1 MLIAFCGID
10 GSGKTTQLKRVQTEL
25 ERMQFNVYTTKQPSN
40 WYRSDPKVKQL
51 MNSENDLDELL
62 LRELALFSAADRL
75 RHYQTEI
82 QPKLDQGSI
91 VLTDRYV
98 YSAYAYFHARG
109 ISDMDWLININKFVP
124 LPDITIFLDVPAE
137 IAIERII
144 ARNAESA
151 NKEELNKDRMNQ
163 IRGIFLEQPWG
174 KENFYVIDGT
184 QQLEVITANILSYVK
199 SYINRLEV

>member
-10 GSGKTTQLKRVQTEL
+10 GSGKTTQLKRVQSEL
-25 ERMQFNVYTTKQPSN
+25 ESMQFDVYTTKQPSN
-40 WYRSDPKVKQL
+40 WYRSDSRVKQL

-82 QPKLDQGSI
+82 QPILKRGSI

-98 YSAYAYFHARG
+98 FSAYAYFHARG
-109 ISDMDWLININKFVP
+109 ISDMEWLIDINKYVP
-124 LPDITIFLDVPAE
+124 LPDMTIFLDIPVE
-137 IAIERII
+137 IAIDRII
-144 ARNAESA
+144 SRDVESA

-163 IRGIFLEQPWG
+163 IREIFLAQPWS
-174 KENFYVIDGT
+174 KENYYIIDGT
-184 QQLEVITANILSYVK
+184 QQLEMITANILSYVK
-199 SYINRLEV
+199 NYLNRLEV